1 MRWDAGGRA
10 PIGAYA
16 GLAADPRFASAART
30 LARNMLAATAGDE
43 ALDGI
48 FKDAG
53 RYVAAMLGIYLH
65 VSGGLTLPRLKAVC
79 VSSGFVS
86 PGRARDLL
94 QLQQHLGFVAMLS
107 PAGGGKPALY
117 APTAT
122 LMAAWRGHLGGA
134 LEAACVVEPSA
145 RLVLDGLDWLGVFET
160 FARLHVEGLLESARS
175 LNHGSAYVRV
185 IMHRHAGTQIM
196 WALLT
201 EGADDTGD
209 FPPRGDLPI
218 SISGAARRFGV
229 SRIHIERMLDEAER
243 ENLLRWD
250 RKGRVVLTDDARTEI
265 GHTYSGQIVQLLVA
279 AAGTVRERPELA
291 ARS

>member
-1 MRWDAGGRA
+1 MRWSDGGQA
-10 PIGAYA
+10 PRGAYA
-16 GLAADPRFASAART
+16 GLAADPRFAAAART

-53 RYVAAMLGIYLH
+53 RYVAAMLGVYLH
-65 VSGGLTLPRLKAVC
+65 VSGGLTLPRLKAFC

-94 QLQQHLGFVAMLS
+94 QLQQHLGFVVMLS

-117 APTAT
+117 APTDM
-122 LMAAWRGHLGGA
+122 LMAAWRGHLRAA
-134 LEAACVVEPSA
+134 LEAACVVEPA
-145 RLVLDGLDWLGVFET
+145 AGRLLTRLDEPGLFET
-160 FARLHVEGLLESARS
+160 FARLHVEGLMESART
-175 LNHGSAYVRV
+175 LDQGSAYVRV

-201 EGADDTGD
+201 EGAGEADD
-209 FPPRGDLPI
+209 FPPRGELPI
-218 SISGAARRFGV
+218 SVSGAARRFGV

-250 RKGRVVLTDDARTEI
+250 RKGSVVLTDDARTEI
-265 GHTYSGQIVQLLVA
+265 AHTYSGQIVQLLVA
-279 AAGTVRERPELA
+279 AAGTVRERPEPA
-291 ARS
+291 ARP

>member
-1 MRWDAGGRA
+1 MRWGDGGQA

-16 GLAADPRFASAART
+16 ALAADARFAAAARV

-53 RYVAAMLGIYLH
+53 RYMAAMLGIYLH

-79 VSSGFVS
+79 VSSGFLS

-94 QLQQHLGFVAMLS
+94 QLQQHLGFVAMLTA
-107 PAGGGKPALY
+107 AGGGKPARY
-117 APTAT
+117 APTDT
-122 LMAAWRGHLGGA
+122 LIAAWRGHLQAA
-134 LEAACVVEPSA
+134 LEAACVVEPAA
-145 RLVLDGLDWLGVFET
+145 RRVLTGLDRPEVFET
-160 FARLHVEGLLESARS
+160 FARLHVEGLLEGARA
-175 LNHGSAYVRV
+175 LNQASAYVRV
-185 IMHRHAGTQIM
+185 IMHRHAGNQIL
-196 WALLT
+196 WTLLT
-201 EGADDTGD
+201 DGAADADE
-209 FPPRGDLPI
+209 FPPGGELPI

-250 RKGRVVLTDDARTEI
+250 RKGWVVLTEDARSEI
-265 GHTYSGQIVQLLVA
+265 RLSYSGQIVQLLVA
-279 AAGTVRERPELA
+279 AAGAVRERPELA
-291 ARS
+291 GRP